1 MVVEGAGTFLVE
13 ETLAPTVVES
23 HVPERTQRRG
33 ELRRTSVRE
42 EDNGFFFVPSPRRNQ
57 ERTKPEFLKGGLQSL
72 LATRRREARDW
83 TLKFFF
89 CFSFLFFFFSLKEDS
104 VFRRGFFPASR
115 RKHDGRRGRSEGA
128 TEAESRL
135 FDAVIKREEA
145 HDQFAKPLWH
155 LHAPRTAPRRR

>member
-1 MVVEGAGTFLVE
+1 ME

-42 EDNGFFFVPSPRRNQ
+42 EDNGFFFVPSPRSTNQ
-57 ERTKPEFLKGGLQSL
+57 ERTKPEFLRGVTQSSRHKEGSEGLDPQV
-72 LATRRREARDW
+72 
-83 TLKFFF
+83 FFF
-89 CFSFLFFFFSLKEDS
+89 WFFVFVLFLPLKEDS
-104 VFRRGFFPASR
+104 VFRCCGFFLGFR

-145 HDQFAKPLWH
+145 HDQFAKPLWY
-155 LHAPRTAPRRR
+155 LHAPRTASRRR